1 MPLTEG
7 HLRHIL
13 HKWLAHDNT
22 GRPPMALGS
31 GIPQPPPHVPAPPHG
46 YRHQIPGHLKVI
58 AHPILGGLQHDDQVH
73 QKAA

>member
-13 HKWLAHDNT
+13 HKWLAHYHT
-22 GRPPMALGS
+22 GRPHMALGP

-46 YRHQIPGHLKVI
+46 YRHQIPGHLQVI
-58 AHPILGGLQHDDQVH
+58 AHPSLGGLQHDDQVH